1 MAIIHDHYDMLLV
14 SKATSSASGSAEV
27 EGDRIIDIEETG
39 GLEGSQ
45 LVLTCPAANQALTL
59 EVLGCDTEDGEF
71 ETVLEFK
78 TTASTE
84 FSYRERTPL
93 NCPRYI
99 KLKVTNG
106 ATAPTAPVEA
116 VLRFAC

>member
-14 SKATSSASGSAEV
+14 SKATSGSTGSAEV
-27 EGDRIIDIEETG
+27 EGDRVIDIEETG

-45 LVLTCPAANQALTL
+45 LVISCPAANQALTL
-59 EVLGCDTEDGEF
+59 EVLGCDEEDGEF
-71 ETVLEFK
+71 DTVLKFT

-84 FSYRERTPL
+84 FAYRERTPL
-93 NCPRYI
+93 DCPRYI

-106 ATAPTAPVEA
+106 STAPSTPVEA